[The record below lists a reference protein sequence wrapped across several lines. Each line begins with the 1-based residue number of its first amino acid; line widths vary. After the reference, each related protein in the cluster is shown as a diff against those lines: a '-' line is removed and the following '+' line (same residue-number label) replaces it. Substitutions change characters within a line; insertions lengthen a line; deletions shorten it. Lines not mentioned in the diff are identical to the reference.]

1 MATNDLKVDALD
13 FDTIKTNLK
22 SFLKSQ
28 DKFKDYDFDGSG
40 LSVLLDILAYNTHY
54 QGFYAQQ
61 LANEA
66 FIGTAVTKS
75 AVVANAKTLGYTP
88 TSITAPTAVVDVE
101 FATQPTSDV
110 ISFGTKFTTT
120 INGTTYNFIADKD
133 YSIVFDTVL
142 SKYVAKNVNIKE
154 GAFNFFSYVADLN
167 DQNQKFL
174 IPTNKADTSTLIVR
188 VQNSKTD
195 TTGFTDVW
203 QRSTNVSD
211 STSESKV
218 YYLDQ
223 NQDGKYEVYFGDGI
237 ISQSLNSGNLVIL
250 QYLVTSGPD
259 SNGAGKA
266 DAEGSRTFSFQ
277 GNLEAT
283 ATVKVVGEA
292 SGGSLSESIESIRFN
307 APKMYQTQNRAVTSE
322 DYQAILRQEYGDIE
336 SVFVW
341 GGEENDPPE
350 YGKVFIAVKPV
361 SGNELTVT
369 EKESIARKVVD
380 GKNIIGIIPVVVDP
394 DTRYLIVDTNVYYD
408 QNKTVKSPD
417 AIKELVRSKIV
428 NFGDNNLE
436 KFGRGFRYSTFVKEI
451 DSADVSILSNNTTV
465 KVQKRLTP
473 TLNSTASYTID
484 FITPLHNP
492 HAGHASITD
501 STSFEYYD
509 STTLSNKTSFLD
521 DDGNGNIRIYYLD
534 AGVKKYITESAGTI
548 NYTTGKIELVNFRP
562 ISISSGDSFIK
573 VTVLPGE
580 PAGATDIKSIRDQ
593 ILTIDSTDSTAITI
607 SVSQDVL
614 DKEYQNTGVSLSS
627 TTTQST
633 TTTQTTQT
641 ETNISTS
648 GSYY

>member
-13 FDTIKTNLK
+13 FDTIKSNLK
-22 SFLKSQ
+22 SFLQSQ
-28 DKFKDYDFDGSG
+28 DTFKDYDFDGSG
-40 LSVLLDILAYNTHY
+40 LSVLLDVLAYNTHY

-66 FIGTAVTKS
+66 FIDTAVTKS

-101 FATQPTSDV
+101 FATQPTSDT
-110 ISFGTKFTTT
+110 IAFGTKFTTT
-120 INGTTYNFIADKD
+120 INGSTYTFIADKD

-154 GAFNFFSYVADLN
+154 GSLNFFTYVADLN
-167 DQNQKFL
+167 SENQKFL
-174 IPTNKADTSTLIVR
+174 IPTNKADTSTLTVR

-203 QRSTNVSD
+203 QRSVNVTD
-211 STSESKV
+211 STNETKV
-218 YYLDQ
+218 YYLQQ

-237 ISQSLNSGNLVIL
+237 ISKSLSSGNLVIL
-250 QYLVTSGPD
+250 QYLVTSGPNA
-259 SNGAGKA
+259 NGAGKS
-266 DAEGSRTFSFQ
+266 DAVGSRTFSFQ

-283 ATVKVVGEA
+283 ATVKVVSSA

-350 YGKVFIAVKPV
+350 YGKVFIAVKPI

-394 DTRYLIVDTNVYYD
+394 DTRYLIVDTTVYYD

-417 AIKELVRSKIV
+417 SIKELVRSKIV
-428 NFGDNNLE
+428 NYGNNTLE
-436 KFGRGFRYSTFVKEI
+436 KFGRGFRYSSFVKDI
-451 DSADVSILSNNTTV
+451 DSADVSVLSNNTTI
-465 KVQKRLTP
+465 KVQKRLSP
-473 TLNSTASYTID
+473 TLNSTASYTVD
-484 FITPLHNP
+484 FTTRLHHP
-492 HAGHASITD
+492 HAGHASILE
-501 STSFEYYD
+501 STSFTYYD
-509 STTLSNKTSFLD
+509 SETLSNKTSFLD
-521 DDGNGNIRIYYLD
+521 DDGNGNVRIYYLD
-534 AGVKKYITESAGTI
+534 GATKKYITESLGTI
-548 NYTTGKIELVNFRP
+548 NYTTGKIELVNFTP
-562 ISISSGDSFIK
+562 VSITSGDAFIK
-573 VTVLPGE
+573 ITVLPGD
-580 PAGATDIKSIRDQ
+580 PAGATDINSVRDQ

-607 SVSQDVL
+607 NVSQDIL
-614 DKEYQNTGVSLSS
+614 DRDYTNTGVSLSA

-633 TTTQTTQT
+633 TTTQTSQT
-641 ETNISTS
+641 ETNISS
-648 GSYY
+648 GGSYY

>member
-1 MATNDLKVDALD
+1 
-13 FDTIKTNLK
+13 
-22 SFLKSQ
+22 
-28 DKFKDYDFDGSG
+28 
-40 LSVLLDILAYNTHY
+40 
-54 QGFYAQQ
+54 
-61 LANEA
+61 
-66 FIGTAVTKS
+66 
-75 AVVANAKTLGYTP
+75 
-88 TSITAPTAVVDVE
+88 
-101 FATQPTSDV
+101 
-110 ISFGTKFTTT
+110 
-120 INGTTYNFIADKD
+120 
-133 YSIVFDTVL
+133 
-142 SKYVAKNVNIKE
+142 
-154 GAFNFFSYVADLN
+154 
-167 DQNQKFL
+167 
-174 IPTNKADTSTLIVR
+174 
-188 VQNSKTD
+188 
-195 TTGFTDVW
+195 
-203 QRSTNVSD
+203 
-211 STSESKV
+211 
-218 YYLDQ
+218 
-223 NQDGKYEVYFGDGI
+223 
-237 ISQSLNSGNLVIL
+237 
-250 QYLVTSGPD
+250 
-259 SNGAGKA
+259 
-266 DAEGSRTFSFQ
+266 
-277 GNLEAT
+277 
-283 ATVKVVGEA
+283 
-292 SGGSLSESIESIRFN
+292 
-307 APKMYQTQNRAVTSE
+307 
-322 DYQAILRQEYGDIE
+322 
-336 SVFVW
+336 
-341 GGEENDPPE
+341 
-350 YGKVFIAVKPV
+350 
-361 SGNELTVT
+361 
-369 EKESIARKVVD
+369 
-380 GKNIIGIIPVVVDP
+380 
-394 DTRYLIVDTNVYYD
+394 
-408 QNKTVKSPD
+408 
-417 AIKELVRSKIV
+417 
-428 NFGDNNLE
+428 
-436 KFGRGFRYSTFVKEI
+436 VKEI